1 MRVEDLGPTVAL
13 KSASHFEEGN
23 ENALGGLG
31 SEEGTDYLDTSDV
44 GSYETNSDGDF
55 LFLRTL
61 VRSADPGGTFEL
73 MVERPTAVDI
83 PNFKRLYVCF
93 SALKEGFKKYCR
105 PVISLDGCFLKGP
118 FKGEILSIVG
128 RDSNNQIFPI
138 AWAMVEGLLEEVS
151 LWLSNVE
158 HRFCARHMYANW
170 KKVHKGGHLQLL
182 FWACCKATTQPQFHQ
197 YSVRIGELK
206 KKAFD
211 DLMEKD
217 PQHWSKAFFSCELC
231 PRIEKK
237 LEEHKA
243 SSAFCHV
250 IWNGAEG
257 YEVEIQVAQME
268 SNVHSSV
275 EGSINGS
282 PIAAQSTHQFNQHL

>member
-138 AWAMVEGLLEEVS
+138 AWAMVE
-151 LWLSNVE
+151 
-158 HRFCARHMYANW
+158 
-170 KKVHKGGHLQLL
+170 
-182 FWACCKATTQPQFHQ
+182 
-197 YSVRIGELK
+197 
-206 KKAFD
+206 
-211 DLMEKD
+211 
-217 PQHWSKAFFSCELC
+217 
-231 PRIEKK
+231 
-237 LEEHKA
+237 
-243 SSAFCHV
+243 
-250 IWNGAEG
+250 
-257 YEVEIQVAQME
+257 VEIQVAQME